1 VKRELGARDRLE
13 WNTRPEPDWE
23 GRVRNWNSSMW
34 QGSGQSESG
43 WDQDMNQDQADDEDE
58 MSSDDEREKQPNFIQ
73 GKPHMSLLNSYRHT
87 WKSRHNHFLRY
98 SDVKSKDE
106 RRPTV
111 NELANQKFVL
121 QKINGWKIYHLSAS
135 MEDIVDM
142 ESELSKRL
150 QDVGRRLEEAA
161 NKEVSKELVKVQEL
175 IKANIQRSKV
185 IQDQVAE
192 AKENSQSIFEHKPK
206 IQDIIVKYQSK
217 RSLKGRRDN

>member
-1 VKRELGARDRLE
+1 M
-13 WNTRPEPDWE
+13 
-23 GRVRNWNSSMW
+23 RNWNSSVW
-34 QGSGQSESG
+34 QGSGQSEG
-43 WDQDMNQDQADDEDE
+43 MWDQDMNQDQADDEDE

-111 NELANQKFVL
+111 NELANQKLVL

-150 QDVGRRLEEAA
+150 QEVGRRLEDAA
-161 NKEVSKELVKVQEL
+161 NKDVSKELVKVQEL

-185 IQDQVAE
+185 IQDQVSE